1 MQEESTNSGTV
12 DNTTNLETENTE
24 ASLEVEVHENAQ
36 IKTDEYDDKIES
48 IWEQHQKRQEE
59 ASKSIEQKRAEEQQR
74 AANPPT
80 LEDGESWQQIYDSMP
95 SSVQRAMNSLRADYT
110 KKTQAV
116 AERRKELEMR
126 EASLTNS
133 EAYKQMQQLAARA
146 EEDGFTF
153 DPFNP
158 DSMSSYIDTLVA
170 KQVASILQPLEQ
182 EQLAAQARMQRD
194 NFMSE
199 HPDLKTDQSL
209 RMEVYNLLK
218 ANENLSLEQAYYMT
232 QGRRAKAM
240 QATQARQAE
249 VERQASRQAASII
262 GGGNKRSAVQ
272 PSRMKNMSAV
282 EIYEYLESQKK

>member
-48 IWEQHQKRQEE
+48 IWEQHQKRQEQ